1 MTCRIDFYLLPD
13 DQMQSM
19 LDYACKLAQQ
29 YWQQKRILIK
39 TADKESSQN
48 IDNALWNFDPVSFIP
63 HAISCDNDS
72 EQQAVLI
79 SHRDDVKG
87 LFDLQINLADSAANT
102 EQSPH
107 IIEILNQQENRKN
120 AGRQHYKVYRQQQCE
135 LQHHELTVNDL

>member
-1 MTCRIDFYLLPD
+1 MSCRVDFYLLPD
-13 DQMQSM
+13 EQTQST
-19 LDYACKLAQQ
+19 LDYACKLARQ
-29 YWQQKRILIK
+29 YWQQQRILIK
-39 TADKESSQN
+39 TPDKESSQC
-48 IDNALWNFDPVSFIP
+48 IDKALWDFDPTSFIP
-63 HAISCDNDS
+63 HAISCDNDN

-87 LFDLQINLADSAANT
+87 QFDLQINLADNAANI

-120 AGRQHYKVYRQQQCE
+120 AGRQHYKIYRQLQCE